1 MSDVDLNMRSRI
13 VKVLTELEKQSVL
26 ERSGLAE
33 VSHEDSMLA
42 ITSDTG
48 KFFSI
53 LLSAMNTKKILEVGT
68 SVGYSTLWLAYSFYQ
83 NKENHSM
90 SKINITTIDN
100 NPLKIKKATTNFK
113 NAGVSGLIEI
123 IEGNALKVL
132 NQLSN
137 HVKENPDDQ
146 SQYFDFIFLDADKEN
161 LQEYFDLAISIVK
174 KGGVIVTDNVL
185 YPEEYRPSMSKYIEH
200 IRKKDFV
207 QSVTVPIG
215 HGEEVSLKIR

>member
-68 SVGYSTLWLAYSFYQ
+68 SVGYSTLWFAYSFQQ
-83 NKENHSM
+83 NKENHRL
-90 SKINITTIDN
+90 SKVNITTIDN
-100 NPLKIKKATTNFK
+100 NQLKIKKATTNFK

-123 IEGNALKVL
+123 IEGNALEVL

-161 LQEYFDLAISIVK
+161 LQDYFDLAISLVK

-200 IRKKDFV
+200 IRKKDNV

>member
-1 MSDVDLNMRSRI
+1 MSDVDLNTCSRI
-13 VKVLTELEKQSVL
+13 IKVLTELEKQSAL
-26 ERSGLAE
+26 ERSGSVE
-33 VSHEDSMLA
+33 VLHEDSMLA
-42 ITSDTG
+42 ITNDTG

-53 LLSAMNTKKILEVGT
+53 LLSSMNAKKILEVGT

-83 NKENHSM
+83 NKENSHSP
-90 SKINITTIDN
+90 KGNITTIDN
-100 NPLKIKKATTNFK
+100 NPLKIKKAATNFK
-113 NAGVSGLIEI
+113 NAGVNGVIEI
-123 IEGNALKVL
+123 VEGNAIEVL
-132 NQLSN
+132 RQLSK
-137 HVKENPDDQ
+137 HVNNIQNDQ

-161 LQEYFDLAISIVK
+161 LPEYFDLSISMVK

-215 HGEEVSLKIR
+215 HGEEVSLKIG

>member
-1 MSDVDLNMRSRI
+1 MSDIDLNMRSRI
-13 VKVLTELEKQSVL
+13 VKVLIELEKQSVL

-33 VSHEDSMLA
+33 ISHEDSMLA

-53 LLSAMNTKKILEVGT
+53 LVSAMNAKKILEVGT
-68 SVGYSTLWLAYSFYQ
+68 SVGYSTLWFAYSFYQ
-83 NKENHSM
+83 NKESHSM
-90 SKINITTIDN
+90 SKVNIITIEN

-137 HVKENPDDQ
+137 YVNENPDDQ

>member
-83 NKENHSM
+83 NKENSHSP
-90 SKINITTIDN
+90 KGNITTIDN

>member
-1 MSDVDLNMRSRI
+1 MCSRI
-13 VKVLTELEKQSVL
+13 INVLTKLEKQSAL
-26 ERSGLAE
+26 ERSGIAKI
-33 VSHEDSMLA
+33 SHEDSMLA

-53 LLSAMNTKKILEVGT
+53 LLSSMNARKILEVGT
-68 SVGYSTLWLAYSFYQ
+68 SVGYSTLWIAYSLYQ
-83 NKENHSM
+83 NKVNSPE
-90 SKINITTIDN
+90 SKKNIITIDS
-100 NPLKIKKATTNFK
+100 NPLKIKKAITNFK
-113 NAGVSGLIEI
+113 DAGVSEIIEI
-123 IEGNALKVL
+123 IEGNAMEVL

-137 HVKENPDDQ
+137 NINENSDDQ

-161 LQEYFDLAISIVK
+161 LPEYFDLSISIVK
-174 KGGVIVTDNVL
+174 KGGIIVTDNAL
-185 YPEEYRPSMSKYIEH
+185 YPEQYRSTMSKYIEH